1 MWPDQDETL
10 NLLQGAEQGNREAVD
25 QLMDRHR
32 DSLHR
37 MIRSRLNPGVAA
49 HVDASDIVQDALLTA
64 SRRLSEYLQNPRMPF
79 HAWLRQLARDRLADA
94 YRHQLADKR
103 NVSREQHIAPDAES
117 SLNPMAQLRD
127 LELTPA
133 AMLLRKEFAR
143 RFHDA
148 LDQLPPE
155 SKEIVLMR
163 HAEQLTN
170 SQSAELLGISEP
182 AAGMR
187 YLRALR
193 QLKSILGDSPSML
206 AD

>member
-1 MWPDQDETL
+1 MWPNQDETIE
-10 NLLQGAEQGNREAVD
+10 LLQGAEKGNADAID

-32 DSLHR
+32 ESLHR

-49 HVDASDIVQDALLTA
+49 RVDASDIVQEALLTA
-64 SRRLSEYLQNPRMPF
+64 SRRLNDYLQNPRMPF
-79 HAWLRQLARDRLADA
+79 HAWLRQLAHDRLADA

-103 NVSREQHIAPDAES
+103 DVAREQHLATDAES
-117 SLNPMAQLRD
+117 SLNPIAQLRD

-148 LDQLPPE
+148 LDQLPQE
-155 SKEIVLMR
+155 SKDIVLMR

-206 AD
+206 AN